1 MAVWTVRITGVPA
14 SFIARNQ
21 PNAPVGTLFADPD
34 DLVSWDN
41 QTDEPHQLRG
51 PGLSF
56 DVAPGDQ
63 TAAWNVPTPPS
74 ADSTTISWPISY
86 QCALHSGEV
95 GTIQVN
101 TRKSVTPAA
110 GSPKRRLGR
119 PRKKR

>member
-21 PNAPVGTLFADPD
+21 PNAPVGMLFADPD

-41 QTDEPHQLRG
+41 QTDKPHQLRG
-51 PGLSF
+51 PGLSV

-63 TAAWNVPTPPS
+63 TAAWNVPTLG
-74 ADSTTISWPISY
+74 PISY
-86 QCALHSGEV
+86 QCALHSSEV

-101 TRKSVTPAA
+101 TQQSVTPAA
-110 GSPKRRLGR
+110 RSPKRRQGR
-119 PRKKR
+119 LRKRANHL